1 MTGSHRMSKIKKK
14 IKFRDKYMKT
24 LLIIVVL
31 LISLIGTVNAQTQS
45 DQSDA
50 VWSIVMP
57 SAACQNIDMKQCL
70 VGTAKDSVINDFMKN
85 DGMWKFRVD
94 SIYLRGADASAFSLV
109 SGFPK
114 YILLKGEIHSAEFH
128 FVPNRVGIH
137 SAEVVVITQADTLVR
152 TIVGEGVQPQL
163 WVEGNLLDFG
173 EVEIGNDRVFKDT
186 VLLKNIGVNPV
197 SITNTLKMSPDIEQF
212 EIISGGGAF
221 TLNPNEV
228 RRLTLQFKPKYGGRT
243 SGRIGFEYNG
253 VGSPAVVNLFGT
265 GIGGAVSINSDSAYA
280 GEVRVIK
287 LILEKVKPEGIKA
300 IASRY
305 SATIKFQKTILTPL
319 DQRKI
324 SEFRNDSTLVKVE
337 GELPNSNTLISI
349 PMMAG
354 LGTVEE
360 TTLEISDFKLI
371 DNMGEELE
379 YNVEYRYGTFKL
391 LGICREG
398 GTRLI
403 NPTGK
408 AEILSIMPNPA
419 SEDIEI
425 KVNLIEDGAT
435 LVSVYNSNGMKIK
448 EYSIIGETG
457 QKTINLNARDF
468 SNGLYFI
475 QLQTPTV
482 LENKKLMIIK

>member
-1 MTGSHRMSKIKKK
+1 MKK
-14 IKFRDKYMKT
+14 
-24 LLIIVVL
+24 LLIIAVL

-50 VWSIVMP
+50 DWSIVMP
-57 SAACQNIDMKQCL
+57 VAACQNIDMRRCL
-70 VGTAKDSVINDFMKN
+70 LGTSKDSVVIGFMKN

-94 SIYLRGADASAFSLV
+94 SIYFRGADASAFSLV
-109 SGFPK
+109 SGLPK
-114 YILLKGEIHSAEFH
+114 YILLKGETHAAEFH

-137 SAEVVVITQADTLVR
+137 TAEVVIITQADTLVR
-152 TIVGEGVQPQL
+152 SIVGEGVQPQL

-186 VLLKNIGVNPV
+186 MLLKNIGGNPV
-197 SITNTLKMSPDIEQF
+197 SITNTVKMSPDIEQF

-265 GIGGAVSINSDSAYA
+265 GIGGLVSVSSDSAYA
-280 GEVRVIK
+280 GEVRTIN

-300 IASRY
+300 IASRF
-305 SATIKFQKTILTPL
+305 SATLKFQKTILTPQ
-319 DQRKI
+319 DRTKI
-324 SEFRNDSTLVKVE
+324 TGFTNDSTLVKVE
-337 GELPNSNTLISI
+337 GDLPNSNTLISI
-349 PMMAG
+349 PMVAG
-354 LGTVEE
+354 LGSVEE
-360 TTLEISDFKLI
+360 TTIEISDFKLI
-371 DNMGEELE
+371 DDTGVELE
-379 YNVEYRYGTFKL
+379 YNVDYRYGTFKL

-398 GTRLI
+398 GMRLF
-403 NPTGK
+403 NPAGK
-408 AEILSIMPNPA
+408 VEILSIMPNPA

-425 KVNLIEDGAT
+425 KVNLIENGIT
-435 LVSVYNSNGMKIK
+435 SVSVFNSNGAKMK
-448 EYSIIGETG
+448 EYNFNEETG
-457 QKTINLNARDF
+457 LKTINLDVRDF

-482 LENKKLMIIK
+482 LENQKLMIIK

>member
-1 MTGSHRMSKIKKK
+1 
-14 IKFRDKYMKT
+14 MKT
-24 LLIIVVL
+24 LLIIAVL

-57 SAACQNIDMKQCL
+57 SAACRNIDMKQCL
-70 VGTAKDSVINDFMKN
+70 LGTAKDSVVIDFMQN
-85 DGMWKFRVD
+85 TGDWRFRVD
-94 SIYLRGADASAFSLV
+94 SIYFRGADAGAFSLV

-114 YILLKGEIHSAEFH
+114 YILLKGENHAAEFH

-137 SAEVVVITQADTLVR
+137 TAEVVVITQADTLVR
-152 TIVGEGVQPQL
+152 TIVGEGVQPLL

-186 VLLKNIGVNPV
+186 MLLKNIGGNAV
-197 SITNTLKMSPDIEQF
+197 SITNTVKMSPDIEQF
-212 EIISGGGAF
+212 EILSGGGAF

-243 SGRIGFEYNG
+243 SGRIGFEYNS

-265 GIGGAVSINSDSAYA
+265 GIGGLVSISSDSAYP
-280 GEVRVIK
+280 GEMRTINI
-287 LILEKVKPEGIKA
+287 ILEKVKPEGIKA
-300 IASRY
+300 IASRF
-305 SATIKFQKTILTPL
+305 SATLKFQKTILTPQ
-319 DQRKI
+319 DRSKI
-324 SEFRNDSTLVKVE
+324 TGFRNDSTLVKVE
-337 GELPNSNTLISI
+337 GELPNSNILISI
-349 PMMAG
+349 SLIAG

-360 TTLEISDFKLI
+360 TTLEVSDFKLI
-371 DNMGEELE
+371 DNMGVELE
-379 YNVEYRYGTFKL
+379 YDVDYRYGTFKL

-398 GTRLI
+398 GIRLI

-408 AEILSIMPNPA
+408 VQILSIMPNPA

-435 LVSVYNSNGMKIK
+435 IVSIFNSNGMKIK
-448 EYSIIGETG
+448 EYNINGETG
-457 QKTINLNARDF
+457 QKTINLNAKDF

-482 LENKKLMIIK
+482 LENQKLMIIK